1 LARTPA
7 DDASANARVALEV
20 DAGAFEEFYLS
31 RLEGAKAS
39 AGTDA

>member
-1 LARTPA
+1 MIISPKFACRIVHL
-7 DDASANARVALEV
+7 DV

-31 RLEGAKAS
+31 RLGGAMAS